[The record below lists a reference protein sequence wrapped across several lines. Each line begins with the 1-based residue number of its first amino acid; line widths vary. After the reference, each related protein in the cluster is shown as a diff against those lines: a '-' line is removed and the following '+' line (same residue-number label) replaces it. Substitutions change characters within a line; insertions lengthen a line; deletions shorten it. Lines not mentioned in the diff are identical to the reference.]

1 MFNKNSA
8 LVKIWVSLVLAGTYT
23 LEQVP
28 VMSNLKD
35 VVTEVVTG
43 TATV

>member
-23 LEQVP
+23 MEQVP

-35 VVTEVVTG
+35 VVADVVNG
-43 TATV
+43 TAV

>member
-23 LEQVP
+23 LDQVP

-35 VVTEVVTG
+35 VVTEVVNA
-43 TATV
+43 TATA

>member
-8 LVKIWVSLVLAGTYT
+8 LVKIWVSLVLVGTYT